1 MAQESRL
8 VVVIDSQN
16 AERNAR
22 NLGNELVS
30 IERKGEFA
38 SKSMD
43 SLSVATRALAGHMAG
58 LVTVGAA
65 ISKMD
70 TYTGLQN
77 RLKLVTNNQAE
88 LNKATED
95 TFQIAQKTYSAWDS
109 VLQVYQR
116 FSDNAK
122 TLNLTMDDT
131 ARLTE
136 TVSKAVAISGAS
148 AEAAD
153 AALVQFGQALASGT
167 LRGEELNSVMEQ
179 TPALAKA
186 IAKGMGIT
194 VGELRSVAAEG
205 KITSQ
210 EIVKA
215 LRNVQDEVDALFA
228 KTDITIGQSLT
239 LLNNEITKFVGEAGK
254 GSGAAQALSGSIQ
267 LLANNLNLI
276 ADSAFAIG
284 IGLMTKAVLTKT
296 VAVQASIAAS
306 TKQVFA
312 TIAERNA
319 NIAAAKAEVE
329 SALAEAQST
338 QVTLTNIKAT
348 HAQIMAEIEL
358 EKVRLKAQITEQG
371 RTATITRMAQLGR
384 LQAQVALE
392 VAAAETAQSAS
403 SARLSAALTAQSVA
417 TSRLALAKS
426 ALMAIFS
433 PMGLAIA
440 ATAASFYLLSSS
452 SDEVKESLATQSD
465 SVSDLTDKYIK
476 LNTVQALTEG
486 VRLRKEIEQQNDAID
501 DASGAIKR
509 FAYIQK
515 ELFKLSG
522 SDYEDYQNAIKSIAT
537 GASDAGDLLKKMISS
552 GRFSQTQIDKLIE
565 FSSAVAESKNKIE
578 QGNTALKLLNATSGQ
593 HVEVTAESI
602 KQLTIQ
608 TNLTKV
614 ATQNFTDMKTQ
625 MLDSLRAQVEFI
637 RLNGGSEEQVKS
649 LNKVIQAYSL
659 NQISATDAV
668 SKFNSTAKVPVDN
681 IKKLQEYAIKTD
693 QSKIALN
700 QANAELKK
708 QNDLRNEYLKQHQT
722 VLGAQQ
728 GETNEL
734 NNQVAAQE
742 KLNKLRDN
750 ANKDNLKNDFLIKN
764 TKAFGGGEKGLDKAR
779 AASEFYTDNKIPMTR
794 SLTGQE
800 YAIFEA
806 WYKKQKEV
814 KDLQESISES
824 TRKQT
829 KEVEKQTKEAAK
841 QAVLLAGN
849 DEKSRNMLRV
859 YLAFR
864 NAGLGD
870 KQARVMTAQVGRET
884 DFRNEAMF
892 GSHKDANNGYTNT
905 GFLSWQKSRST
916 KLMQSLQGQGVLDK
930 NGKIQQTQDAL
941 DAMAKHAVQEAMTDK
956 SYSKSKAALLND
968 DLDYR
973 SLERIVAKNL
983 VGWDY
988 DGKKLGKAK
997 ASQHLAKQDSYYN
1010 QLSKILGDNPEAVS
1024 KAIGDLSKLE
1034 DEAYKARAKTLEEVK
1049 QLQATYDSETVARSK
1064 KREEEIN
1071 KATIL
1076 GQSNLIPKI
1085 NERYDAE
1092 DKLAQKQ
1099 FDFEV
1104 NGYKWTEE
1112 QKLDYTY
1119 ETNSLRLVAEGKLSE
1134 DQRKVALDGLK
1145 LQKQQEL
1152 GLLKLAQEQRLFQAR
1167 LSLLSE
1173 TQAMQER
1180 YRLERE
1186 EIHKNTKLSIEERQ
1200 KLIALSKA
1208 NQDKETRDKVNN
1220 AVQNWGGIQAD
1231 MNGTGEFFR
1240 QDQERFSRLNAANDL
1255 ADSQFAA
1262 TDLNEQNSLDGLN
1275 AQFEAGLIKQQDY
1288 ENQKTAIIQ
1297 AAQDQ
1302 RNQIAAEHAK
1312 NVQDIEDK
1320 YQQDRLNTQIAF
1332 GGQMMG
1338 SLTSMFGSMF
1348 GEQSK
1353 AYKIMFAADKAYAI
1367 AAAGIAIQQNIA
1379 AASKAGFPLNIP
1391 LIAGAV
1397 AQGASI
1403 IANIRAIKDQG
1414 FADGGY
1420 TGSGRKYEP
1429 AGIVHKGEVVWSQED
1444 IKRWGGVGLVENMR
1458 KSANP
1463 EAFINNHAIN
1473 NTSAENV
1480 FNRSFLSSKAFNDNQ
1495 NISNIFNRPTREN
1508 QIIVNAFKPSKD
1520 AASRS
1525 EDVQSITNQY
1535 AGNNTSFSEVLDKS
1549 IQSSKSFNASK
1560 SIISSLSNSKVL
1572 NSNVSNSTVQN
1583 AEKELLKE
1591 VSIFKD
1597 NGFADGGYTG
1607 KGKKYEIAGAVHKGE
1622 IVWSQD
1628 DIKKWGGVDKVEQM
1642 RRATSPESFVS
1653 NYAQN
1658 HTTFESILNRAN
1670 QSSRIFNQSK
1680 EISNIFNKSV
1690 QDDQIIYKGNGNVP
1704 TSATSDL
1711 YHDGKVYFSSNG
1723 LVQDRSNLDDVQDFT
1738 LGRTSRPQAEIMPS
1752 IEPSTP
1758 TINFKIEVINQVS
1771 GATVEAEQLDEQ
1783 TVRIIVT
1790 DELDKQ
1796 LPRKVPK
1803 LVSDQIANPN
1813 STISRSLTEN
1823 TTARRNRT

>member
-8 VVVIDSQN
+8 VIVIDAKN

-22 NLGNELVS
+22 NLGNELDS
-30 IERKGEFA
+30 IERKGDFA
-38 SKSMD
+38 TKSMD
-43 SLSVATRALAGHMAG
+43 ALSVATRQLAGYMAG
-58 LVTVGAA
+58 LVTVSAA

-77 RLKLVTNNQAE
+77 RLKLVTNNQVE

-95 TFQIAQKTYSAWDS
+95 TFRIAQKTYSAWDS

-148 AEAAD
+148 AAAAD

-186 IAKGMGIT
+186 IAQGMGIT
-194 VGELRSVAAEG
+194 VGELRTVAAEG

-215 LRNVQDEVDALFA
+215 LKNVQADVDALFA
-228 KTDITIGQSLT
+228 KTDITISQSLT
-239 LLNNEITKFVGEAGK
+239 LLNNEITKFVGESGK
-254 GSGAAQALSGSIQ
+254 GSGAAEVLSGSIKT
-267 LLANNLNLI
+267 LAGNL
-276 ADSAFAIG
+276 D
-284 IGLMTKAVLTKT
+284 VLTSAMMVGGAYWLGT
-296 VAVQASIAAS
+296 YIPAIYASGVAVAAKTKELAAQTFAQYTAIQADRAAAAQQVLSTQAVVANTQATLAAIAA
-306 TKQVFA
+306 
-312 TIAERNA
+312 E
-319 NIAAAKAEVE
+319 KALEV
-329 SALAEAQST
+329 Q
-338 QVTLTNIKAT
+338 
-348 HAQIMAEIEL
+348 
-358 EKVRLKAQITEQG
+358 RLKSQITEKG
-371 RTATITRMAQLGR
+371 RTATITRMAELKKIE
-384 LQAQVALE
+384 AQVTRELAVAEEALA
-392 VAAAETAQSAS
+392 VAQSRSAAAG
-403 SARLSAALTAQSVA
+403 AATVGIG
-417 TSRLALAKS
+417 SRLLGLLGGPVGIGITVASLAAGYLLMRDNTNEANKKLEEQAAVAKKAKEELLALKGLEKDSAINDMTASFERQNQALAESSSKINIQ
-426 ALMAIFS
+426 LN
-433 PMGLAIA
+433 AIA
-440 ATAASFYLLSSS
+440 QLYKGNKEIVQVVSDARDGTISMNDAVKRFNELRISKDIYNALKENSS
-452 SDEVKESLATQSD
+452 EFEKNAKEAKTTKESL
-465 SVSDLTDKYIK
+465 K
-476 LNTVQALTEG
+476 LFGIEVELSG
-486 VRLRKEIEQQNDAID
+486 RKAQTAVAGID
-501 DASGAIKR
+501 DNSKALIGNESA
-509 FAYIQK
+509 AQK
-515 ELFKLSG
+515 
-522 SDYEDYQNAIKSIAT
+522 AT
-537 GASDAGDLLKKMISS
+537 KAQKGY
-552 GRFSQTQIDKLIE
+552 F
-565 FSSAVAESKNKIE
+565 
-578 QGNTALKLLNATSGQ
+578 
-593 HVEVTAESI
+593 
-602 KQLTIQ
+602 
-608 TNLTKV
+608 
-614 ATQNFTDMKTQ
+614 
-625 MLDSLRAQVEFI
+625 DSLRAEVLKSNEELAL
-637 RLNGGSEEQVKS
+637 LNLGYSEETVKKI
-649 LNKVIQAYSL
+649 LE
-659 NQISATDAV
+659 
-668 SKFNSTAKVPVDN
+668 
-681 IKKLQEYAIKTD
+681 LQK
-693 QSKIALN
+693 
-700 QANAELKK
+700 
-708 QNDLRNEYLKQHQT
+708 
-722 VLGAQQ
+722 
-728 GETNEL
+728 
-734 NNQVAAQE
+734 
-742 KLNKLRDN
+742 
-750 ANKDNLKNDFLIKN
+750 
-764 TKAFGGGEKGLDKAR
+764 
-779 AASEFYTDNKIPMTR
+779 
-794 SLTGQE
+794 
-800 YAIFEA
+800 
-806 WYKKQKEV
+806 
-814 KDLQESISES
+814 
-824 TRKQT
+824 
-829 KEVEKQTKEAAK
+829 AK
-841 QAVLLAGN
+841 QAVAPPGT
-849 DEKSRNMLRV
+849 
-859 YLAFR
+859 
-864 NAGLGD
+864 
-870 KQARVMTAQVGRET
+870 TAIVTKEEMDQI
-884 DFRNEAMF
+884 A
-892 GSHKDANNGYTNT
+892 KA
-905 GFLSWQKSRST
+905 QK
-916 KLMQSLQGQGVLDK
+916 
-930 NGKIQQTQDAL
+930 AL
-941 DAMAKHAVQEAMTDK
+941 DALKEKKDALTAAERKHTSELEKQQKVLSVNAKVQANAAKYGFAGIE
-956 SYSKSKAALLND
+956 SKYNLPAGTLSALHMIESRGN
-968 DLDYR
+968 
-973 SLERIVAKNL
+973 
-983 VGWDY
+983 
-988 DGKKLGKAK
+988 AK
-997 ASQHLAKQDSYYN
+997 AYNKETGATGGFQFLEGTAKQYGVKDRTDLAQSAEGAAKYMSYLLKLFKGDLEKAVRAYHAGEGNVMKGKGIGKNNNQYWKDYQSYMAGINGYSAGDISSKDFDKLIQDTTKMAEEQAKLRLQLENEVANQVTKIRYDLAK
-1010 QLSKILGDNPEAVS
+1010 
-1024 KAIGDLSKLE
+1024 KLE
-1034 DEAYKARAKTLEEVK
+1034 DVDKANFSPERKAEIKAELQARADNDIAIAE
-1049 QLQATYDSETVARSK
+1049 QATKTKLDSFRDYTK
-1064 KREEEIN
+1064 
-1071 KATIL
+1071 
-1076 GQSNLIPKI
+1076 
-1085 NERYDAE
+1085 
-1092 DKLAQKQ
+1092 
-1099 FDFEV
+1099 
-1104 NGYKWTEE
+1104 TEE
-1112 QKLDYTY
+1112 QILKDSYAKRQFEAEHDLDLT
-1119 ETNSLRLVAEGKLSE
+1119 K
-1134 DQRKVALDGLK
+1134 DQRKEAVDLLAQQLK
-1145 LQKQQEL
+1145 QEL
-1152 GLLKLAQEQRLFQAR
+1152 GLMQLAQEQRLFQAR

-1186 EIHKNTKLSIEERQ
+1186 EILKNTKLSIKERQ
-1200 KLIALSKA
+1200 KLIAFSKA

-1231 MNGTGEFFR
+1231 MNGTSEFFR

-1262 TDLNEQNSLDGLN
+1262 TDLNEQNSLDGLD
-1275 AQFEAGLIKQQDY
+1275 AQMEAGLIKQQDY

-1420 TGSGRKYEP
+1420 TGSGGKYEP

-1444 IKRWGGVGLVENMR
+1444 IRRWGGVGLVENMR

-1463 EAFINNHAIN
+1463 EAFINNHAQN
-1473 NTSAENV
+1473 NTSIENV
-1480 FNRSFLSSKAFNDNQ
+1480 FNRSFLSSKAFNDNKSIS
-1495 NISNIFNRPTREN
+1495 NISN
-1508 QIIVNAFKPSKD
+1508 
-1520 AASRS
+1520 
-1525 EDVQSITNQY
+1525 
-1535 AGNNTSFSEVLDKS
+1535 
-1549 IQSSKSFNASK
+1549 
-1560 SIISSLSNSKVL
+1560 LSNSKVL

-1658 HTTFESILNRAN
+1658 HTTFESILNRAH

-1680 EISNIFNKSV
+1680 EISNIFNQPI
-1690 QDDQIIYKGNGNVP
+1690 QDGQIIYKGNGNVP

-1723 LVQDRSNLDDVQDFT
+1723 LVQDRSNLEDVQDFT
-1738 LGRTSRPQAEIMPS
+1738 MGQAARPQAEIMPS

-1758 TINFKIEVINQVS
+1758 TINFKIEVINQVN
-1771 GATVEAEQLDEQ
+1771 GATVEAEQLDEK

-1823 TTARRNRT
+1823 TTARRNR

>member
-1 MAQESRL
+1 MAQEARL
-8 VVVIDSQN
+8 VIVIDS
-16 AERNAR
+16 ERAKR
-22 NLGNELVS
+22 TAQDLSVELDS
-30 IERKGEFA
+30 ITKKGDFA

-43 SLSVATRALAGHMAG
+43 RMSVATRALAGYMAG
-58 LVTVGAA
+58 LLTVGSA

-77 RLKLVTNNQAE
+77 RLKLVTNNQVE

-95 TFQIAQKTYSAWDS
+95 TFRIAQKTYSAWDS

-215 LRNVQDEVDALFA
+215 LKNVQDEVDALFA

-392 VAAAETAQSAS
+392 VAAAETAQSAAS
-403 SARLSAALTAQSVA
+403 SRLSAALTAQSVA

-552 GRFSQTQIDKLIE
+552 GRFSQNQIDKLIE

-578 QGNTALKLLNATSGQ
+578 QGNTALKLLNATSRQ

-668 SKFNSTAKVPVDN
+668 SKFNSTAKIPAEN
-681 IKKLQEYAIKTD
+681 IKGLQDHATKTD

-722 VLGAQQ
+722 VLAAQQ

-750 ANKDNLKNDFLIKN
+750 ANKDILKNDFLIKN

-794 SLTGQE
+794 SLTSQE
-800 YAIFEA
+800 AAIFEA
-806 WYKKQKEV
+806 WYKKQKEA
-814 KDLQESISES
+814 KDLQESITES
-824 TRKQT
+824 SRKQT
-829 KEVEKQTKEAAK
+829 KESEKKLKITQAELEVAKRSAALIESSGLGK
-841 QAVLLAGN
+841 YAESKGIPSSVIAGLLAQESQGIREAKSHTGAIGYFQTTSGYRKQN
-849 DEKSRNMLRV
+849 NMSVADSYDLEKSGKIVIDNIAKV
-859 YLAFR
+859 YEKTGDLAQAILSH
-864 NAGLGD
+864 NAGEGG
-870 KQARVMTAQVGRET
+870 ARQFTKTGKVKGSAE
-884 DFRNEAMF
+884 RNKEV
-892 GSHKDANNGYTNT
+892 SQY
-905 GFLSWQKSRST
+905 
-916 KLMQSLQGQGVLDK
+916 
-930 NGKIQQTQDAL
+930 
-941 DAMAKHAVQEAMTDK
+941 
-956 SYSKSKAALLND
+956 
-968 DLDYR
+968 
-973 SLERIVAKNL
+973 VAKVSRYSDIIAGG
-983 VGWDY
+983 VGKGGLS
-988 DGKKLGKAK
+988 DGDSDRAYGK
-997 ASQHLAKQDSYYN
+997 Q
-1010 QLSKILGDNPEAVS
+1010 I
-1024 KAIGDLSKLE
+1024 
-1034 DEAYKARAKTLEEVK
+1034 KARLELVK
-1049 QLQATYDSETVARSK
+1049 QGLNLQEQYEEEQAKRTKARN
-1064 KREEEIN
+1064 EEIN
-1071 KATIL
+1071 LAQQT
-1076 GQSNLIPKI
+1076 GQTALIPKI
-1085 NERYDAE
+1085 KERYKAQDELA
-1092 DKLAQKQ
+1092 KLQQ
-1099 FDFEV
+1099 DFEV
-1104 NGYKWTEE
+1104 NGYKWTEK
-1112 QKLDYTY
+1112 QKLEYTY

-1134 DQRKVALDGLK
+1134 DQRKVALGGLE

-1152 GLLKLAQEQRLFQAR
+1152 GLLKLAQEQRLFQAEQFMLGEMER
-1167 LSLLSE
+1167 IKKRYALEYDEISKITDLEERRRKMSAFQADFIRNGVGNPTIDQYDTSSQFLKSTNYTKPKQTNMQVLDEDYAQTYQKLKDNLAAVLESE
-1173 TQAMQER
+1173 KASYQER
-1180 YRLERE
+1180 LEA
-1186 EIHKNTKLSIEERQ
+1186 ERVFKEARQ
-1200 KLIALSKA
+1200 QMDNEYHLKA
-1208 NQDKETRDKVNN
+1208 IDARKADHDSQLQLYSQMISSASST
-1220 AVQNWGGIQAD
+1220 WGGLTQIVKDAR
-1231 MNGTGEFFR
+1231 GEN
-1240 QDQERFSRLNAANDL
+1240 SRSFKAMFIAQQSFAIASAIISAHL
-1255 ADSQFAA
+1255 AA
-1262 TDLNEQNSLDGLN
+1262 TQVAADATIPFFGAKIAASTAMLAMGYAN
-1275 AQFEAGLIKQQDY
+1275 AGLI
-1288 ENQKTAIIQ
+1288 A
-1297 AAQDQ
+1297 
-1302 RNQIAAEHAK
+1302 
-1312 NVQDIEDK
+1312 
-1320 YQQDRLNTQIAF
+1320 
-1332 GGQMMG
+1332 GQ
-1338 SLTSMFGSMF
+1338 T
-1348 GEQSK
+1348 
-1353 AYKIMFAADKAYAI
+1353 I
-1367 AAAGIAIQQNIA
+1367 
-1379 AASKAGFPLNIP
+1379 AGF
-1391 LIAGAV
+1391 
-1397 AQGASI
+1397 S
-1403 IANIRAIKDQG
+1403 
-1414 FADGGY
+1414 DGGF
-1420 TGSGRKYEP
+1420 TGSGGKYQP
-1429 AGIVHKGEVVWSQED
+1429 AGIVHKGEIVWSQED
-1444 IKRWGGVGLVENMR
+1444 IKRWGGVGLVEKMR

-1463 EAFINNHAIN
+1463 EAFLNN
-1473 NTSAENV
+1473 
-1480 FNRSFLSSKAFNDNQ
+1480 
-1495 NISNIFNRPTREN
+1495 
-1508 QIIVNAFKPSKD
+1508 
-1520 AASRS
+1520 
-1525 EDVQSITNQY
+1525 
-1535 AGNNTSFSEVLDKS
+1535 
-1549 IQSSKSFNASK
+1549 NAS
-1560 SIISSLSNSKVL
+1560 
-1572 NSNVSNSTVQN
+1572 
-1583 AEKELLKE
+1583 
-1591 VSIFKD
+1591 
-1597 NGFADGGYTG
+1597 ADS
-1607 KGKKYEIAGAVHKGE
+1607 V
-1622 IVWSQD
+1622 
-1628 DIKKWGGVDKVEQM
+1628 M
-1642 RRATSPESFVS
+1642 RRAMMSSNAFIES
-1653 NYAQN
+1653 QK
-1658 HTTFESILNRAN
+1658 
-1670 QSSRIFNQSK
+1670 QSDIFNQP
-1680 EISNIFNKSV
+1680 V
-1690 QDDQIIYKGNGNVP
+1690 QDTQIIYKGNRSVP
-1704 TSATSDL
+1704 ITSSSASSDL
-1711 YHDGKVYFSSNG
+1711 FHDGKVYFSSNG
-1723 LVQDRSNLDDVQDFT
+1723 FVQDRSNLEDVQDFT
-1738 LGRTSRPQAEIMPS
+1738 MGQAARPQAEIMPS
-1752 IEPSTP
+1752 IEPASP

-1783 TVRIIVT
+1783 TVRIIVK

-1796 LPRKVPK
+1796 LPRTVPK
-1803 LVSDQIANPN
+1803 LVSDQIGNPN
-1813 STISRSLTEN
+1813 STISRSLTE
-1823 TTARRNRT
+1823 

>member
-1 MAQESRL
+1 
-8 VVVIDSQN
+8 
-16 AERNAR
+16 
-22 NLGNELVS
+22 
-30 IERKGEFA
+30 
-38 SKSMD
+38 
-43 SLSVATRALAGHMAG
+43 
-58 LVTVGAA
+58 
-65 ISKMD
+65 
-70 TYTGLQN
+70 
-77 RLKLVTNNQAE
+77 
-88 LNKATED
+88 NKATED
-95 TFQIAQKTYSAWDS
+95 TFRIAQKTYSAWDS

-215 LRNVQDEVDALFA
+215 LKNVQDEVDALFA

-392 VAAAETAQSAS
+392 VAAAETAQSAAS
-403 SARLSAALTAQSVA
+403 SRLSAALTAQSVA

-552 GRFSQTQIDKLIE
+552 GRFSQNQIDKLIE

-578 QGNTALKLLNATSGQ
+578 QGNTALKLLNATSRQ

-668 SKFNSTAKVPVDN
+668 SKFNSTAKIPAEN
-681 IKKLQEYAIKTD
+681 IKGLQDHATKTD

-722 VLGAQQ
+722 VLAAQQ

-750 ANKDNLKNDFLIKN
+750 ANKDILKNDFLIKN

-794 SLTGQE
+794 SLTSQE
-800 YAIFEA
+800 AAIFEA
-806 WYKKQKEV
+806 WYKKQKEA
-814 KDLQESISES
+814 KDLQESITES
-824 TRKQT
+824 SRKQT
-829 KEVEKQTKEAAK
+829 KESEKKLKITQAELEVAKRSAALIESSGLGK
-841 QAVLLAGN
+841 YAESKGIPSSVIAGLLAQESQGIREAKSHTGAIGYFQTTSGYRKQN
-849 DEKSRNMLRV
+849 NMSVADSYDLEKSGKIVIDNIAKV
-859 YLAFR
+859 YEKTGDLAQAILSH
-864 NAGLGD
+864 NAGEGG
-870 KQARVMTAQVGRET
+870 ARQFTKTGKVKGSAE
-884 DFRNEAMF
+884 RNKEV
-892 GSHKDANNGYTNT
+892 SQY
-905 GFLSWQKSRST
+905 
-916 KLMQSLQGQGVLDK
+916 
-930 NGKIQQTQDAL
+930 
-941 DAMAKHAVQEAMTDK
+941 
-956 SYSKSKAALLND
+956 
-968 DLDYR
+968 
-973 SLERIVAKNL
+973 VAKVSRYSDIIAGG
-983 VGWDY
+983 VGKGGLS
-988 DGKKLGKAK
+988 DGDSDRAYGK
-997 ASQHLAKQDSYYN
+997 Q
-1010 QLSKILGDNPEAVS
+1010 I
-1024 KAIGDLSKLE
+1024 
-1034 DEAYKARAKTLEEVK
+1034 KARLELVK
-1049 QLQATYDSETVARSK
+1049 QGLNLQEQYEEEQAKRTKARN
-1064 KREEEIN
+1064 EEIN
-1071 KATIL
+1071 LAQQT
-1076 GQSNLIPKI
+1076 GQTALIPKI
-1085 NERYDAE
+1085 KERYKAQDELA
-1092 DKLAQKQ
+1092 KLQQ
-1099 FDFEV
+1099 DFEV
-1104 NGYKWTEE
+1104 NGYKWTEK
-1112 QKLDYTY
+1112 QKLEYTY

-1134 DQRKVALDGLK
+1134 DQRKVALGGLE

-1152 GLLKLAQEQRLFQAR
+1152 GLLKLAQEQRLFQAEQFMLGEMER
-1167 LSLLSE
+1167 IKKRYALEYDEISKITDLEERRRKMSAFQADFIRNGVGNPTIDQYDTSSQFLKSTNYTKPKQTNMQVLDEDYAQTYQKLKDNLAAVLESE
-1173 TQAMQER
+1173 KASYQER
-1180 YRLERE
+1180 LEA
-1186 EIHKNTKLSIEERQ
+1186 ERVFKEARQ
-1200 KLIALSKA
+1200 QMDNEYHLKA
-1208 NQDKETRDKVNN
+1208 IDARKADHDSQLQLYSQMISSASST
-1220 AVQNWGGIQAD
+1220 WGGLTQIVKDAR
-1231 MNGTGEFFR
+1231 GEN
-1240 QDQERFSRLNAANDL
+1240 SRSFKAMFIAQQSFAIASAIISAHL
-1255 ADSQFAA
+1255 AA
-1262 TDLNEQNSLDGLN
+1262 TQVAADATIPFFGAKIAASTAMLAMGYAN
-1275 AQFEAGLIKQQDY
+1275 AGLI
-1288 ENQKTAIIQ
+1288 A
-1297 AAQDQ
+1297 
-1302 RNQIAAEHAK
+1302 
-1312 NVQDIEDK
+1312 
-1320 YQQDRLNTQIAF
+1320 
-1332 GGQMMG
+1332 GQ
-1338 SLTSMFGSMF
+1338 T
-1348 GEQSK
+1348 
-1353 AYKIMFAADKAYAI
+1353 I
-1367 AAAGIAIQQNIA
+1367 
-1379 AASKAGFPLNIP
+1379 AGF
-1391 LIAGAV
+1391 
-1397 AQGASI
+1397 S
-1403 IANIRAIKDQG
+1403 
-1414 FADGGY
+1414 DGGF
-1420 TGSGRKYEP
+1420 TGSGGKYQP
-1429 AGIVHKGEVVWSQED
+1429 AGIVHKGEIVWSQED
-1444 IKRWGGVGLVENMR
+1444 IKRWGGVGLVEKMR

-1463 EAFINNHAIN
+1463 EAFLNN
-1473 NTSAENV
+1473 
-1480 FNRSFLSSKAFNDNQ
+1480 
-1495 NISNIFNRPTREN
+1495 
-1508 QIIVNAFKPSKD
+1508 
-1520 AASRS
+1520 
-1525 EDVQSITNQY
+1525 
-1535 AGNNTSFSEVLDKS
+1535 
-1549 IQSSKSFNASK
+1549 NAS
-1560 SIISSLSNSKVL
+1560 
-1572 NSNVSNSTVQN
+1572 
-1583 AEKELLKE
+1583 
-1591 VSIFKD
+1591 
-1597 NGFADGGYTG
+1597 ADS
-1607 KGKKYEIAGAVHKGE
+1607 V
-1622 IVWSQD
+1622 
-1628 DIKKWGGVDKVEQM
+1628 M
-1642 RRATSPESFVS
+1642 RRAMMSSSAFIESQKQ
-1653 NYAQN
+1653 AD
-1658 HTTFESILNRAN
+1658 
-1670 QSSRIFNQSK
+1670 IFNQP
-1680 EISNIFNKSV
+1680 V
-1690 QDDQIIYKGNGNVP
+1690 QDTQIIYKGNGSVP
-1704 TSATSDL
+1704 TAASSASSDL
-1711 YHDGKVYFSSNG
+1711 FHDGKVYFSSNG

-1738 LGRTSRPQAEIMPS
+1738 LGRTSRPKAEIMPS
-1752 IEPSTP
+1752 IERASP
-1758 TINFKIEVINQVS
+1758 TVNFKIEVINQVS

-1783 TVRIIVT
+1783 TVRIIVK

-1796 LPRKVPK
+1796 LPRTVPK
-1803 LVSDQIANPN
+1803 LVSDQIGNPN

-1823 TTARRNRT
+1823 TTARRNR

>member
-8 VVVIDSQN
+8 VIVIDSQN

-22 NLGNELVS
+22 NLGNELDS
-30 IERKGEFA
+30 IERKGDYA

-43 SLSVATRALAGHMAG
+43 GLSVATRALAGYMAG

-70 TYTGLQN
+70 AYTGLQN

-95 TFQIAQKTYSAWDS
+95 TFQIAQRTYSAWDS

-186 IAKGMGIT
+186 IAQGMGIT

-215 LRNVQDEVDALFA
+215 LKNVQNDVDALFA

-239 LLNNEITKFVGEAGK
+239 LLNNEITKFVGEAGQ

-267 LLANNLNLI
+267 VLAENLESISYVAILGGTALLTKAIATQVSALNTKLGSLVANNAATQLQ
-276 ADSAFAIG
+276 
-284 IGLMTKAVLTKT
+284 KQK
-296 VAVQASIAAS
+296 SIES
-306 TKQVFA
+306 
-312 TIAERNA
+312 
-319 NIAAAKAEVE
+319 AKA
-329 SALAEAQST
+329 ALAEAEAHLANVRATNAET
-338 QVTLTNIKAT
+338 QAKFGASAASARYVLAANNVEKATKAVTAAQGKSASMASLVSGAWGLIGGPIGAITLGVTALAATYMYFSSKSAEATAKLKEQAEAAKLTKEEIKALNDEQRKEKLGDLAAT
-348 HAQIMAEIEL
+348 INDQNKALEKQELAVGSALINIQNYAVGNAKVAEISN
-358 EKVRLKAQITEQG
+358 KARLGTISYTE
-371 RTATITRMAQLGR
+371 AIEQLKNQKIPSD
-384 LQAQVALE
+384 LMDALLKQVNAYDE
-392 VAAAETAQSAS
+392 AAETAAKTKQTYNLFGIEVTLAGNKAENAIVGVDKNTKSLTENEKAALAAKNAQKQYADSLADRKFEALVTKGLLAKGYSPEQVKQMVETASWARKSGVKVSNELCQIGLETLSIEEQNKKVIDAKNKALKESTNELSKQQKLSKRLVGISGQSGIGTGPHLDVRYGGSMSGQKVSNEHLARLQAGGKPLSSYKISSNYGPRQAPTKGAS
-403 SARLSAALTAQSVA
+403 SFHKGIDFSMPEGTPITTNVA
-417 TSRLALAKS
+417 VKDIKTWYDSKGGGYVS
-426 ALMAIFS
+426 EVIFED
-433 PMGLAIA
+433 G
-440 ATAASFYLLSSS
+440 
-452 SDEVKESLATQSD
+452 
-465 SVSDLTDKYIK
+465 VS
-476 LNTVQALTEG
+476 
-486 VRLRKEIEQQNDAID
+486 
-501 DASGAIKR
+501 
-509 FAYIQK
+509 
-515 ELFKLSG
+515 
-522 SDYEDYQNAIKSIAT
+522 
-537 GASDAGDLLKKMISS
+537 
-552 GRFSQTQIDKLIE
+552 
-565 FSSAVAESKNKIE
+565 
-578 QGNTALKLLNATSGQ
+578 LKLLHQSPKMQSKVKGGASKGSDKAAGDIQSQLDRQLDAQRSLEN
-593 HVEVTAESI
+593 EVASEVQRIQNNLKVRLEDVDKAGFSPERTAEI
-602 KQLTIQ
+602 K
-608 TNLTKV
+608 
-614 ATQNFTDMKTQ
+614 
-625 MLDSLRAQVEFI
+625 
-637 RLNGGSEEQVKS
+637 
-649 LNKVIQAYSL
+649 
-659 NQISATDAV
+659 
-668 SKFNSTAKVPVDN
+668 
-681 IKKLQEYAIKTD
+681 
-693 QSKIALN
+693 
-700 QANAELKK
+700 AEL
-708 QNDLRNEYLKQHQT
+708 QRRADND
-722 VLGAQQ
+722 V
-728 GETNEL
+728 
-734 NNQVAAQE
+734 
-742 KLNKLRDN
+742 D
-750 ANKDNLKNDFLIKN
+750 I
-764 TKAFGGGEKGLDKAR
+764 
-779 AASEFYTDNKIPMTR
+779 
-794 SLTGQE
+794 
-800 YAIFEA
+800 
-806 WYKKQKEV
+806 
-814 KDLQESISES
+814 
-824 TRKQT
+824 
-829 KEVEKQTKEAAK
+829 AK
-841 QAVLLAGN
+841 QAI
-849 DEKSRNMLRV
+849 R
-859 YLAFR
+859 
-864 NAGLGD
+864 
-870 KQARVMTAQVGRET
+870 
-884 DFRNEAMF
+884 
-892 GSHKDANNGYTNT
+892 
-905 GFLSWQKSRST
+905 
-916 KLMQSLQGQGVLDK
+916 
-930 NGKIQQTQDAL
+930 
-941 DAMAKHAVQEAMTDK
+941 
-956 SYSKSKAALLND
+956 
-968 DLDYR
+968 
-973 SLERIVAKNL
+973 
-983 VGWDY
+983 
-988 DGKKLGKAK
+988 
-997 ASQHLAKQDSYYN
+997 
-1010 QLSKILGDNPEAVS
+1010 
-1024 KAIGDLSKLE
+1024 SKLE
-1034 DEAYKARAKTLEEVK
+1034 DYKEFRK
-1049 QLQATYDSETVARSK
+1049 
-1064 KREEEIN
+1064 
-1071 KATIL
+1071 
-1076 GQSNLIPKI
+1076 
-1085 NERYDAE
+1085 
-1092 DKLAQKQ
+1092 
-1099 FDFEV
+1099 
-1104 NGYKWTEE
+1104 TEE
-1112 QKLDYTY
+1112 QLLEENFNRKKFNAAHDI
-1119 ETNSLRLVAEGKLSE
+1119 ELSKSE
-1134 DQRKVALDGLK
+1134 QKQAVELLEQ
-1145 LQKQQEL
+1145 QKQQEL

-1186 EIHKNTKLSIEERQ
+1186 EILKNTKLSIEERQ

-1231 MNGTGEFFR
+1231 MNGTSEFFR

-1255 ADSQFAA
+1255 ADSQYAA
-1262 TDLNEQNSLDGLN
+1262 TDLDEKNGLDNLN
-1275 AQFEAGLIKQQDY
+1275 AQMEAGLIKQQDF
-1288 ENQKTAIIQ
+1288 ENRKTAIIQ

-1302 RNQIAAEHAK
+1302 RNQIAAEYAQ
-1312 NVQDIEDK
+1312 NAQDIEDK
-1320 YQQDRLNTQIAF
+1320 YQQDRLNTIIAF
-1332 GGQMMG
+1332 GGNMMG

-1379 AASKAGFPLNIP
+1379 AASKAGFPYNLP

-1420 TGSGRKYEP
+1420 TGSGGKYEP

-1444 IKRWGGVGLVENMR
+1444 IRRWGGVGLVENMR

-1495 NISNIFNRPTREN
+1495 NISNIFNQPTRGN

-1560 SIISSLSNSKVL
+1560 SIASSLSNSKVL

-1658 HTTFESILNRAN
+1658 HNTFESILNRAN

-1680 EISNIFNKSV
+1680 EISNIFNQPV
-1690 QDDQIIYKGNGNVP
+1690 HDGQIIYKGNGSVS

-1723 LVQDRSNLDDVQDFT
+1723 LVQDRSNLEDVQDFT
-1738 LGRTSRPQAEIMPS
+1738 LGQAARPQAEIMPS
-1752 IEPSTP
+1752 IEPASP
-1758 TINFKIEVINQVS
+1758 SINFKIEVINQVN
-1771 GATVEAEQLDEQ
+1771 GATIEAEQLDEQ
-1783 TVRIIVT
+1783 TVRIIVK

-1796 LPRKVPK
+1796 LPRTVPK
-1803 LVSDQIANPN
+1803 LVSDQIGNPN

-1823 TTARRNRT
+1823 TTARRNR

>member
-8 VVVIDSQN
+8 VIVIDSQN

-22 NLGNELVS
+22 NLGNELNS

-58 LVTVGAA
+58 LLTVGSA

-95 TFQIAQKTYSAWDS
+95 TFRIAQKTYSAWDS

-116 FSDNAK
+116 FSDNAE

-215 LRNVQDEVDALFA
+215 LRNVESDVDALFA

-239 LLNNEITKFVGEAGK
+239 LLNNEIIKFVGEAGK
-254 GSGAAQALSGSIQ
+254 GSGAAQVLAGSVQ
-267 LLANNLNLI
+267 TLASNLDLI
-276 ADSAFAIG
+276 ADGALVVG
-284 IGLMTKAVLTKT
+284 IGYITRAILMKSAAVKEGMASTL
-296 VAVQASIAAS
+296 ASRQASVLNAQAEYAE
-306 TKQVFA
+306 A
-312 TIAERNA
+312 TATLN
-319 NIAAAKAEVE
+319 AAKAH
-329 SALAEAQST
+329 LANVRATNAET
-338 QVTLTNIKAT
+338 QAKFGAT
-348 HAQIMAEIEL
+348 AA
-358 EKVRLKAQITEQG
+358 
-371 RTATITRMAQLGR
+371 ATRYA
-384 LQAQVALE
+384 QAQ
-392 VAAAETAQSAS
+392 AAVTAATNAQTA
-403 SARLSAALTAQSVA
+403 AQTRLSAASSLVGSIG
-417 TSRLALAKS
+417 SRALGLIGGPIGAITLGVSALAATYTYFKGKAEEANRTLAEQAEVANRTAEELKGLKGEAKTKAINDLTTAFKAQNEELKKTEMAVGS
-426 ALMAIFS
+426 ALIDIQNFGKGNVELTRISNEARLGTISYKEAMEQ
-433 PMGLAIA
+433 LAKQKLPPSLRDA
-440 ATAASFYLLSSS
+440 L
-452 SDEVKESLATQSD
+452 KEQI
-465 SVSDLTDKYIK
+465 DKYNEAYEKADKTKTAIK
-476 LNTVQALTEG
+476 LFGIEVTLTG
-486 VRLRKEIEQQNDAID
+486 NKAQNAAIEQQKHADA
-501 DASGAIKR
+501 
-509 FAYIQK
+509 
-515 ELFKLSG
+515 
-522 SDYEDYQNAIKSIAT
+522 
-537 GASDAGDLLKKMISS
+537 
-552 GRFSQTQIDKLIE
+552 
-565 FSSAVAESKNKIE
+565 
-578 QGNTALKLLNATSGQ
+578 
-593 HVEVTAESI
+593 
-602 KQLTIQ
+602 
-608 TNLTKV
+608 
-614 ATQNFTDMKTQ
+614 
-625 MLDSLRAQVEFI
+625 
-637 RLNGGSEEQVKS
+637 
-649 LNKVIQAYSL
+649 
-659 NQISATDAV
+659 
-668 SKFNSTAKVPVDN
+668 
-681 IKKLQEYAIKTD
+681 
-693 QSKIALN
+693 
-700 QANAELKK
+700 
-708 QNDLRNEYLKQHQT
+708 
-722 VLGAQQ
+722 
-728 GETNEL
+728 
-734 NNQVAAQE
+734 
-742 KLNKLRDN
+742 
-750 ANKDNLKNDFLIKN
+750 IKN
-764 TKAFGGGEKGLDKAR
+764 TKQAADEAQKSLQKLYADKLWDTQFVEIVMKKGFSESQANDLLKLYKDSLAKGLKA
-779 AASEFYTDNKIPMTR
+779 ADQEALKSLVDTWKAEESIKAITDARTDSIREQNKA
-794 SLTGQE
+794 L
-800 YAIFEA
+800 
-806 WYKKQKEV
+806 KKQG
-814 KDLQESISES
+814 
-824 TRKQT
+824 
-829 KEVEKQTKEAAK
+829 
-841 QAVLLAGN
+841 VLLAGN
-849 DEKSRNMLRV
+849 DEKLRNMLRV
-859 YLAFR
+859 YQAFR

-941 DAMAKHAVQEAMTDK
+941 DAMARHAVQEAMTDK
-956 SYSKSKAALLND
+956 SYSKSKTALLND

-973 SLERIVAKNL
+973 SLEKIVAKNFI
-983 VGWDY
+983 GWDY
-988 DGKKLGKAK
+988 DGKKLGKDK
-997 ASQHLAKQDSYYN
+997 ASKHLAKQDSYFK
-1010 QLSKILGDNPEAVS
+1010 QISDILGANPESALNSIKTIS
-1024 KAIGDLSKLE
+1024 KFE

-1049 QLQATYDSETVARSK
+1049 QLQTTYDSETIARSK

-1076 GQSNLIPKI
+1076 GQLELVPKI
-1085 NERYDAE
+1085 KERFDAE

-1186 EIHKNTKLSIEERQ
+1186 EILKNTKLSIEERQ

-1220 AVQNWGGIQAD
+1220 AAQNWGGIQAD

-1275 AQFEAGLIKQQDY
+1275 AQFEAGLIKQQDF

-1302 RNQIAAEHAK
+1302 RNQIAAEYAQ
-1312 NVQDIEDK
+1312 NAQDIEDK

-1379 AASKAGFPLNIP
+1379 AASKAGFPLNLP

-1444 IKRWGGVGLVENMR
+1444 IKRWGGVGLVEKMR

-1463 EAFINNHAIN
+1463 EAFLNN
-1473 NTSAENV
+1473 
-1480 FNRSFLSSKAFNDNQ
+1480 
-1495 NISNIFNRPTREN
+1495 
-1508 QIIVNAFKPSKD
+1508 
-1520 AASRS
+1520 
-1525 EDVQSITNQY
+1525 
-1535 AGNNTSFSEVLDKS
+1535 
-1549 IQSSKSFNASK
+1549 NAS
-1560 SIISSLSNSKVL
+1560 
-1572 NSNVSNSTVQN
+1572 
-1583 AEKELLKE
+1583 
-1591 VSIFKD
+1591 
-1597 NGFADGGYTG
+1597 ADS
-1607 KGKKYEIAGAVHKGE
+1607 V
-1622 IVWSQD
+1622 
-1628 DIKKWGGVDKVEQM
+1628 M
-1642 RRATSPESFVS
+1642 RRAMMSSNAFIESQKQ
-1653 NYAQN
+1653 AD
-1658 HTTFESILNRAN
+1658 
-1670 QSSRIFNQSK
+1670 IFNQP
-1680 EISNIFNKSV
+1680 V
-1690 QDDQIIYKGNGNVP
+1690 QDTQIIYKGNRDTP
-1704 TSATSDL
+1704 KLASSANSDL
-1711 YHDGKVYFSSNG
+1711 FHDGKVYFSSNG

-1752 IEPSTP
+1752 IEPASP

-1803 LVSDQIANPN
+1803 LVSDQIGNPN

-1823 TTARRNRT
+1823 TTARRNR

>member
-8 VVVIDSQN
+8 VIVIDAKN

-22 NLGNELVS
+22 NLGNELDS
-30 IERKGEFA
+30 IERKGDFA
-38 SKSMD
+38 TKSMD
-43 SLSVATRALAGHMAG
+43 ALSVATRQLAGYMAG
-58 LVTVGAA
+58 LVTVSAA

-77 RLKLVTNNQAE
+77 RLKLVTNNQVE

-95 TFQIAQKTYSAWDS
+95 TFRIAQKTYSAWDS

-148 AEAAD
+148 AQAAD

-186 IAKGMGIT
+186 IAQGMGIT

-215 LRNVQDEVDALFA
+215 LRNVEKDVDALFA

-239 LLNNEITKFVGEAGK
+239 LLNNEITKFVGESGK
-254 GSGAAQALSGSIQ
+254 GSGAAQVLAGNIQ
-267 LLANNLNLI
+267 TLAGNL
-276 ADSAFAIG
+276 D
-284 IGLMTKAVLTKT
+284 VLTSAMMVGGAYWLGT
-296 VAVQASIAAS
+296 YIPAIYASGVAVAAKIKELAAQTVTQYAAIQAERAAAAQQVISTQTVVANTQATLAAIAA
-306 TKQVFA
+306 
-312 TIAERNA
+312 E
-319 NIAAAKAEVE
+319 KALEV
-329 SALAEAQST
+329 Q
-338 QVTLTNIKAT
+338 
-348 HAQIMAEIEL
+348 
-358 EKVRLKAQITEQG
+358 RLKSQITEKG
-371 RTATITRMAQLGR
+371 RTATLTRM
-384 LQAQVALE
+384 
-392 VAAAETAQSAS
+392 
-403 SARLSAALTAQSVA
+403 
-417 TSRLALAKS
+417 
-426 ALMAIFS
+426 
-433 PMGLAIA
+433 
-440 ATAASFYLLSSS
+440 
-452 SDEVKESLATQSD
+452 
-465 SVSDLTDKYIK
+465 
-476 LNTVQALTEG
+476 
-486 VRLRKEIEQQNDAID
+486 
-501 DASGAIKR
+501 
-509 FAYIQK
+509 
-515 ELFKLSG
+515 
-522 SDYEDYQNAIKSIAT
+522 
-537 GASDAGDLLKKMISS
+537 
-552 GRFSQTQIDKLIE
+552 
-565 FSSAVAESKNKIE
+565 
-578 QGNTALKLLNATSGQ
+578 
-593 HVEVTAESI
+593 
-602 KQLTIQ
+602 
-608 TNLTKV
+608 
-614 ATQNFTDMKTQ
+614 
-625 MLDSLRAQVEFI
+625 
-637 RLNGGSEEQVKS
+637 
-649 LNKVIQAYSL
+649 
-659 NQISATDAV
+659 
-668 SKFNSTAKVPVDN
+668 
-681 IKKLQEYAIKTD
+681 
-693 QSKIALN
+693 
-700 QANAELKK
+700 AELKK
-708 QNDLRNEYLKQHQT
+708 IEAQVTRELALAEEALAVAQSRSAAAGAASVGIGSRLLGLLGGPVGMGITVASLAAGYLLMRDNGDKANDMLEKQSRYASMAADE
-722 VLGAQQ
+722 LMKLEGAQKRAAEDELTKQ
-728 GETNEL
+728 LSLQNAQLSKSQNEFLLLTQSITDNNKQSAEAYRIWAELKTGVIDVNQAFNRL
-734 NNQVAAQE
+734 NQLSFISSDQINQLADSKKKVDE
-742 KLNKLRDN
+742 
-750 ANKDNLKNDFLIKN
+750 N
-764 TKAFGGGEKGLDKAR
+764 TKAVKQTNSELNQVRTSGANAKAGFNDVSQGAKGAVQDVTELNKKLKDINKSLADRKWDAAFKTTLIKKYGRSVEEADLLLQTYRENQKKGYSGVTVEQDKIIKGIVAQENALEALVNKDKAR
-779 AASEFYTDNKIPMTR
+779 TKELEKQEKVSKRLIGISGQSGIGTGPHLDVRYGGSMSGQKVSNEHLARLQAGGKPLTSYKISSNYGPRKAPTKGASSFHKGIDFSMPEGTPITTNVAVKDIKTWYDSKGGGYVSEVIFEDGVSLKLLHQSPKMQSKVKGGASKGSDKAAGDIQSQLERQLDAQR
-794 SLTGQE
+794 SLENEVATEVQRIQNNLQVRLEDVDKAGFSPERTAEIKAELQRRADNDV
-800 YAIFEA
+800 AI
-806 WYKKQKEV
+806 
-814 KDLQESISES
+814 
-824 TRKQT
+824 
-829 KEVEKQTKEAAK
+829 AK
-841 QAVLLAGN
+841 QAI
-849 DEKSRNMLRV
+849 R
-859 YLAFR
+859 
-864 NAGLGD
+864 
-870 KQARVMTAQVGRET
+870 
-884 DFRNEAMF
+884 
-892 GSHKDANNGYTNT
+892 
-905 GFLSWQKSRST
+905 
-916 KLMQSLQGQGVLDK
+916 
-930 NGKIQQTQDAL
+930 
-941 DAMAKHAVQEAMTDK
+941 
-956 SYSKSKAALLND
+956 
-968 DLDYR
+968 
-973 SLERIVAKNL
+973 
-983 VGWDY
+983 
-988 DGKKLGKAK
+988 
-997 ASQHLAKQDSYYN
+997 
-1010 QLSKILGDNPEAVS
+1010 
-1024 KAIGDLSKLE
+1024 SKLE
-1034 DEAYKARAKTLEEVK
+1034 DYKEF
-1049 QLQATYDSETVARSK
+1049 
-1064 KREEEIN
+1064 
-1071 KATIL
+1071 
-1076 GQSNLIPKI
+1076 
-1085 NERYDAE
+1085 
-1092 DKLAQKQ
+1092 QK
-1099 FDFEV
+1099 
-1104 NGYKWTEE
+1104 TEE
-1112 QKLDYTY
+1112 QLLEESFNRKKFNAAHDI
-1119 ETNSLRLVAEGKLSE
+1119 ELSKSE
-1134 DQRKVALDGLK
+1134 QKQAVELLEQ
-1145 LQKQQEL
+1145 QKQQEL

-1186 EIHKNTKLSIEERQ
+1186 EILKNTKLSIEERQ

-1302 RNQIAAEHAK
+1302 RNQIAAEYAQ
-1312 NVQDIEDK
+1312 NAQDIEDK
-1320 YQQDRLNTQIAF
+1320 YHQDRLNAQIAL

-1420 TGSGRKYEP
+1420 TGSGGKYEP

-1444 IKRWGGVGLVENMR
+1444 IRRWGGVGLVENMR

-1495 NISNIFNRPTREN
+1495 NISNIFNQPTREN
-1508 QIIVNAFKPSKD
+1508 QIIVNAFKSSKD

-1525 EDVQSITNQY
+1525 GDVQSITNQY

-1572 NSNVSNSTVQN
+1572 NSNISNSTVQN

-1607 KGKKYEIAGAVHKGE
+1607 KGNKYEIAGAVHKGE

-1680 EISNIFNKSV
+1680 EISNIFNQPV

-1723 LVQDRSNLDDVQDFT
+1723 LVQDRSNLEDVQDFT
-1738 LGRTSRPQAEIMPS
+1738 IGQAARPQAEIMSS

-1771 GATVEAEQLDEQ
+1771 SATVEAEQLDEQ
-1783 TVRIIVT
+1783 TVRIIVK

-1796 LPRKVPK
+1796 LPRTVPK
-1803 LVSDQIANPN
+1803 LVSDQIGNPN
-1813 STISRSLTEN
+1813 STISRSLTKN
-1823 TTARRNRT
+1823 TTARRNR

>member
-1 MAQESRL
+1 
-8 VVVIDSQN
+8 
-16 AERNAR
+16 
-22 NLGNELVS
+22 
-30 IERKGEFA
+30 
-38 SKSMD
+38 
-43 SLSVATRALAGHMAG
+43 
-58 LVTVGAA
+58 
-65 ISKMD
+65 
-70 TYTGLQN
+70 QN
-77 RLKLVTNNQAE
+77 RLKLVTNNQVE

-95 TFQIAQKTYSAWDS
+95 TFRIAQKTYSAWDS

-215 LRNVQDEVDALFA
+215 LKNVQDEVDALFA

-392 VAAAETAQSAS
+392 VAAAETAQSAAS
-403 SARLSAALTAQSVA
+403 SRLSAALTAQSVA

-465 SVSDLTDKYIK
+465 SVSNLTDKYIK

-552 GRFSQTQIDKLIE
+552 GRFSQNQIDKLIE

-578 QGNTALKLLNATSGQ
+578 QGNTALKLLNATSRQ

-668 SKFNSTAKVPVDN
+668 SKFNSTAKIPAEN
-681 IKKLQEYAIKTD
+681 IKGLQDHATKTD

-722 VLGAQQ
+722 VLAAQQ

-750 ANKDNLKNDFLIKN
+750 ANKDILKNDFLIKN

-794 SLTGQE
+794 SLTSQE
-800 YAIFEA
+800 AAIFEA
-806 WYKKQKEV
+806 WYKKQKEA
-814 KDLQESISES
+814 KDLQESITES
-824 TRKQT
+824 SRKQT
-829 KEVEKQTKEAAK
+829 KESEKKLKITQAELEVAKRSAALIESSGLGK
-841 QAVLLAGN
+841 YAESKGIPSSVIAGLLAQESQGIREAKSHTGAIGYFQTTSGYRKQN
-849 DEKSRNMLRV
+849 NMSVADSYDLEKSGKIVIDNIAKV
-859 YLAFR
+859 YEKTGDLAQAILSH
-864 NAGLGD
+864 NAGEGG
-870 KQARVMTAQVGRET
+870 ARQFTKTGKVKGSAE
-884 DFRNEAMF
+884 RNKEV
-892 GSHKDANNGYTNT
+892 SQY
-905 GFLSWQKSRST
+905 
-916 KLMQSLQGQGVLDK
+916 
-930 NGKIQQTQDAL
+930 
-941 DAMAKHAVQEAMTDK
+941 
-956 SYSKSKAALLND
+956 
-968 DLDYR
+968 
-973 SLERIVAKNL
+973 VAKVSRYSDIIAGG
-983 VGWDY
+983 VGKGGLS
-988 DGKKLGKAK
+988 DGDSDRAYGK
-997 ASQHLAKQDSYYN
+997 Q
-1010 QLSKILGDNPEAVS
+1010 I
-1024 KAIGDLSKLE
+1024 
-1034 DEAYKARAKTLEEVK
+1034 KARLELVK
-1049 QLQATYDSETVARSK
+1049 QGLNLQEQYEEEQAKRTKARN
-1064 KREEEIN
+1064 EEIN
-1071 KATIL
+1071 LAQQT
-1076 GQSNLIPKI
+1076 GQTALIPKI
-1085 NERYDAE
+1085 KERYKAQDELA
-1092 DKLAQKQ
+1092 KLQQ
-1099 FDFEV
+1099 DFEV
-1104 NGYKWTEE
+1104 NGYKWTEK
-1112 QKLDYTY
+1112 QKLEYTY

-1134 DQRKVALDGLK
+1134 DQRKVALGGLE

-1152 GLLKLAQEQRLFQAR
+1152 GLLKLAQEQRLFQAEQFMLGEMER
-1167 LSLLSE
+1167 IKKRYALEYDEISKITDLEERRRKMSAFQADFIRNGVGNPTIDQYDTSSQFLKSTNYTKPKQTNMQVLDEDYAQTYQKLKDNLAAVLESE
-1173 TQAMQER
+1173 KASYQER
-1180 YRLERE
+1180 LEA
-1186 EIHKNTKLSIEERQ
+1186 ERVFKEARQ
-1200 KLIALSKA
+1200 QMDNEYHLKA
-1208 NQDKETRDKVNN
+1208 IDARKADHDSQLQLYSQMISSASST
-1220 AVQNWGGIQAD
+1220 WGGLTQIVKDAR
-1231 MNGTGEFFR
+1231 GEN
-1240 QDQERFSRLNAANDL
+1240 SRSFKAMFIAQQSFAIASAIISAHL
-1255 ADSQFAA
+1255 AA
-1262 TDLNEQNSLDGLN
+1262 TQVAADATIPFFGAKIAASTAMLAMGYAN
-1275 AQFEAGLIKQQDY
+1275 AGLI
-1288 ENQKTAIIQ
+1288 A
-1297 AAQDQ
+1297 
-1302 RNQIAAEHAK
+1302 
-1312 NVQDIEDK
+1312 
-1320 YQQDRLNTQIAF
+1320 
-1332 GGQMMG
+1332 GQ
-1338 SLTSMFGSMF
+1338 T
-1348 GEQSK
+1348 
-1353 AYKIMFAADKAYAI
+1353 I
-1367 AAAGIAIQQNIA
+1367 
-1379 AASKAGFPLNIP
+1379 AGF
-1391 LIAGAV
+1391 
-1397 AQGASI
+1397 S
-1403 IANIRAIKDQG
+1403 
-1414 FADGGY
+1414 DGGF
-1420 TGSGRKYEP
+1420 TGSGGKYQP
-1429 AGIVHKGEVVWSQED
+1429 AGIVHKGEIVWSQED
-1444 IKRWGGVGLVENMR
+1444 IKRWGGVGLVEKMR

-1463 EAFINNHAIN
+1463 EAFLNN
-1473 NTSAENV
+1473 
-1480 FNRSFLSSKAFNDNQ
+1480 
-1495 NISNIFNRPTREN
+1495 
-1508 QIIVNAFKPSKD
+1508 
-1520 AASRS
+1520 
-1525 EDVQSITNQY
+1525 
-1535 AGNNTSFSEVLDKS
+1535 
-1549 IQSSKSFNASK
+1549 NAS
-1560 SIISSLSNSKVL
+1560 
-1572 NSNVSNSTVQN
+1572 
-1583 AEKELLKE
+1583 
-1591 VSIFKD
+1591 
-1597 NGFADGGYTG
+1597 ADS
-1607 KGKKYEIAGAVHKGE
+1607 V
-1622 IVWSQD
+1622 
-1628 DIKKWGGVDKVEQM
+1628 M
-1642 RRATSPESFVS
+1642 RRAMMSSSAFIESQKQ
-1653 NYAQN
+1653 AD
-1658 HTTFESILNRAN
+1658 
-1670 QSSRIFNQSK
+1670 IFNQP
-1680 EISNIFNKSV
+1680 V
-1690 QDDQIIYKGNGNVP
+1690 QDTQIIYKGNRDIP
-1704 TSATSDL
+1704 KLASSANSDL
-1711 YHDGKVYFSSNG
+1711 FHDGKVYFSSNG
-1723 LVQDRSNLDDVQDFT
+1723 LVQDRSNLEDVQDFT
-1738 LGRTSRPQAEIMPS
+1738 IGQAARPQAEIMPS

-1823 TTARRNRT
+1823 TTARRNR